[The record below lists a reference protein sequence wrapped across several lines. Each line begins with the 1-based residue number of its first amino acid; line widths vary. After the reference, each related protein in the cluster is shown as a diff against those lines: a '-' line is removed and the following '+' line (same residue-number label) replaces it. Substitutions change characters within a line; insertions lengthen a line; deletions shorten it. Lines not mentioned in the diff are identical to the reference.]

1 MDRGTWWATVP
12 GAAKSQTR
20 PKRLSAH
27 THTHTHTHTH
37 MLHMKVA
44 KGVNAELSSQEMR
57 DFQCLILHEC
67 EKMDVH

>member
-1 MDRGTWWATVP
+1 MVGNSPWGRKESDTTEATER
-12 GAAKSQTR
+12 A
-20 PKRLSAH
+20 
-27 THTHTHTHTH
+27 HTHTHTHTH